1 MSSKSLIVSNIKY
14 SGVLYNNNFIY
25 HRYLFGVIPKNE
37 NKIKEMVQILSH
49 LHQYIPQVEYEV
61 QDFVPEL
68 NESVMIHKAKTHTV
82 MLGGDQLSVVRTR
95 SALNVKSNA
104 ETPSKRLEG
113 IIPTVEDWHA
123 KF

>member
-1 MSSKSLIVSNIKY
+1 
-14 SGVLYNNNFIY
+14 
-25 HRYLFGVIPKNE
+25 
-37 NKIKEMVQILSH
+37 MVQILSH

-61 QDFVPEL
+61 QHYVPEI
-68 NESVMIHKAKTHTV
+68 NESVLIHKAKTHTV

-95 SALNVKSNA
+95 SALKVKSNA

-123 KF
+123 KLTLFEVSILIMYIRVQCVSHACVL